1 MPKVTFTTE
10 DGVTIAGDH
19 RPGPKDAPAA
29 LLLHMMPA
37 TKESWDALQIAL
49 AGRGFATLAID
60 LRGHGASVVGA
71 GGVRLDYK
79 KFTDAEHQAAMF
91 DVDAAV
97 RWLAEQGVP
106 ASRTALV
113 GASIGAN
120 LAIVYAAAHPEVPAA
135 VALSPGIDY
144 HGVRT
149 EDAAKA
155 LPRGQKLLLAA
166 SDDDEYA
173 FSTIDALAKA
183 DANAELQRLSGAGH
197 GTTMFVRR
205 PDFLAYVSEWI
216 VRNTVPT

>member
-1 MPKVTFTTE
+1 MPKVSFLTE
-10 DGVTIAGDH
+10 DGVTIVGDH

-37 TKESWDALQIAL
+37 TKESWDPLQVAL

-60 LRGHGASVVGA
+60 LRGHGESVVGA
-71 GGVRLDYK
+71 AGAKLDHK
-79 KFTDAEHQAAMF
+79 QFTDAEHQASMF

-97 RWLAEQGVP
+97 RWFAAQGVP
-106 ASRTALV
+106 ASRLAIV

-135 VALSPGIDY
+135 VALSPGIAY

-155 LPRGQKLLLAA
+155 FPRGQKLLLAA
-166 SDDDEYA
+166 SDDDEYS
-173 FSTIDALAKA
+173 FSSIDALAKA
-183 DANAELQRLSGAGH
+183 DENAELQKLSGAGH
-197 GTTMFVRR
+197 GTTMFERR

-216 VRNTVPT
+216 VRNTVPS